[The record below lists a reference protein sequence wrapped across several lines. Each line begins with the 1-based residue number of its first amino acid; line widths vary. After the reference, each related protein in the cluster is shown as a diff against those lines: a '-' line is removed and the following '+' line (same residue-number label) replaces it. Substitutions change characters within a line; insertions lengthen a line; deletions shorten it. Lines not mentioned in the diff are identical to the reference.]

1 MSLVAVERAFPVSG
15 KLDFVIVIIDSRVL
29 FRESLIFQTQKND
42 GAPNVLGFCSVTE
55 WQNMARE
62 CPPVS
67 VIVVSAE
74 HRSVQQMKN
83 ELTAIAATSPGVP
96 LIMLSELEDYQQV
109 CEAMLCGLSGFIPM
123 SSSVQAAQSA
133 IAFVVAGG
141 RYVPAN
147 ITSTHAVSQSSAPQS
162 GGSARLTVR
171 EAAVL
176 SALQI
181 GKPNKVIAYDLHM
194 CTNTVKVHVRN
205 LMRKLQAKNRTEL
218 AYLANTKHAAAS
230 ATYTAGSL
238 PYTGAF
244 VRDGMAIQP
253 STNLTGT

>member
-15 KLDFVIVIIDSRVL
+15 KLDCVIVIIDSRVL
-29 FRESLIFQTQKND
+29 FRESLIFQTQKSD

-74 HRSVQQMKN
+74 HRSVQQMKS

-133 IAFVVAGG
+133 IAF
-141 RYVPAN
+141 PAN

-244 VRDGMAIQP
+244 VRGGMAIQP
-253 STNLTGT
+253 LTNLTGT